1 MPWKETCPMNE
12 RLKFIADYLKDEWS
26 LSDLCQYYGISRKSG
41 YKWLARY
48 QAEGPSGLHDRS
60 RAPNHHPNAVQKM
73 IQDRIVAFRA
83 EHPHW
88 GPRKLVHRLRQLE
101 PDTRWPAPSTV
112 GEILKR
118 HGLTVPR
125 RRKRRTP
132 PYAQP
137 FREGLHPNDVWC
149 ADFKGWFRTQCGT
162 RIDPLT
168 ISDAV
173 SRYLLRC
180 QALMRPTRTTAQA
193 VFTAAFQEFGLPAA
207 IRTDNGVP
215 FASTG
220 LGGLSRLSVW
230 WLRLGILPERIRPG
244 HPEENGR
251 HERMHRTLK
260 QATAKPPRA
269 TPKAQQQTF
278 DRFRTEYN
286 QERPHEAL
294 DMQTPAQHY
303 QPSPRPFPARLPEI
317 EYPSGYLVRRVRS
330 NGQIRWQGRLI
341 FVSEVLIGHRVGLIE
356 VDNGTWRLDFGAL
369 KLALSDD
376 KNGKFKPIQL

>member
-1 MPWKETCPMNE
+1 MPWKETCPMDE
-12 RLKFIADYLKDEWS
+12 RMKFIADYLKYEWN
-26 LSDLCQYYGISRKSG
+26 LSDLCRYYGISRKSG

-48 QAEGPSGLHDRS
+48 MAEGPSGLHDRS
-60 RAPNHHPNAVQKM
+60 RAPNHHPNAVHKM

-101 PDTRWPAPSTV
+101 PDTRWPAPSTA
-112 GEILKR
+112 GDILKR

-137 FREGLHPNDVWC
+137 FREGLQPNDVWC

-180 QALMRPTRTTAQA
+180 QALMRPTGTTVQA
-193 VFTAAFQEFGLPAA
+193 IFTATFQEFGLPAA

-230 WLRLGILPERIRPG
+230 WLCLGIMPERIRPG

-260 QATAKPPRA
+260 QATAKPPHA
-269 TPKAQQQTF
+269 TPKTQQQAF

-294 DMQTPAQHY
+294 DMQAPAQHY
-303 QPSPRPFPARLPEI
+303 RPSLRPFSARLPEI
-317 EYPSGYLVRRVRS
+317 EYPSEYQVRRVRS
-330 NGQIRWQGRLI
+330 NGQIRWQGKLI
-341 FVSEVLIGHRVGLIE
+341 FISEVLIGQRVGLIE
-356 VDNGTWRLDFGAL
+356 VNNGTWRLDFGAIQ
-369 KLALSDD
+369 LALYDEQTR
-376 KNGKFKPIQL
+376 KIRPI